1 MMYDRE
7 IVTRPVEEQ
16 FGIDKDKYLEQIKY
30 LFEHSDFYKKKLTE
44 AGFKDHRSVGG
55 LEDIKNLPFTEK
67 DELRKSQA
75 SYPPF
80 GNHLACDPKQLLRI
94 YSTSGTTG
102 VPCYIGL
109 TRNDLEMY
117 ATNVARGYTAAGFS
131 PGQRIVV
138 GFNAGP
144 FVAGAVY
151 TGFDKI
157 GCTVIPVGTGNT
169 ERLMTAM
176 QRLGATG
183 INCTPSYGLYI
194 IDWCTERGIDPR
206 TLGLTNMITAGEP
219 GGGDPMIRDR
229 IEKAFG
235 CRVRESMG
243 IGDISL
249 SVWGEDD
256 DGQGMN
262 FSARGFVHV
271 ELIDPLSG
279 TPIPWEHE
287 AEGEL
292 VYTAL
297 QREAMPL
304 LRFRSRDH
312 VVVNMKP
319 NPTGRTGP
327 RIRCIGR
334 TDDML
339 IVRGVNL
346 FPTAIRSILNNYT
359 PDVGEIFQI
368 RPKSR
373 GVLQEPPLPIVVELG
388 EKLEIEP
395 EGLRD
400 RIKSEIRSR
409 LLVTTDIRFVPYGTL
424 PRETYKY
431 KLVNYDDAIGTVN

>member
-151 TGFDKI
+151 TGAAF
-157 GCTVIPVGTGNT
+157 
-169 ERLMTAM
+169 
-176 QRLGATG
+176 
-183 INCTPSYGLYI
+183 
-194 IDWCTERGIDPR
+194 
-206 TLGLTNMITAGEP
+206 TL
-219 GGGDPMIRDR
+219 
-229 IEKAFG
+229 F
-235 CRVRESMG
+235 
-243 IGDISL
+243 
-249 SVWGEDD
+249 
-256 DGQGMN
+256 
-262 FSARGFVHV
+262 FV
-271 ELIDPLSG
+271 
-279 TPIPWEHE
+279 
-287 AEGEL
+287 
-292 VYTAL
+292 
-297 QREAMPL
+297 
-304 LRFRSRDH
+304 
-312 VVVNMKP
+312 
-319 NPTGRTGP
+319 
-327 RIRCIGR
+327 
-334 TDDML
+334 
-339 IVRGVNL
+339 
-346 FPTAIRSILNNYT
+346 
-359 PDVGEIFQI
+359 
-368 RPKSR
+368 
-373 GVLQEPPLPIVVELG
+373 
-388 EKLEIEP
+388 
-395 EGLRD
+395 
-400 RIKSEIRSR
+400 
-409 LLVTTDIRFVPYGTL
+409 
-424 PRETYKY
+424 
-431 KLVNYDDAIGTVN
+431 